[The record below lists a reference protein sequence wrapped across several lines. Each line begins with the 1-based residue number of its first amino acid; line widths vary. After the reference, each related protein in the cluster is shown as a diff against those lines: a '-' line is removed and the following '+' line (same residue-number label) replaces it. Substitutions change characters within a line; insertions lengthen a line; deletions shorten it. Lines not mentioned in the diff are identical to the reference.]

1 METIKNFIAGLLV
14 VIFALIV
21 SVFGF
26 LLWPLM
32 LGIGSLILFFAVI
45 VLAIVVGVYIIVLIG
60 HVVRKGL
67 SGTQTETKGKG

>member
-1 METIKNFIAGLLV
+1 METIKNFLAGLLV

-32 LGIGSLILFFAVI
+32 LGIGSIILFFAVI
-45 VLAIVVGVYIIVLIG
+45 VLTIVAGFYIIVLVG

-67 SGTQTETKGKG
+67 SEADTETKSKG

>member
-45 VLAIVVGVYIIVLIG
+45 VLAIVVGGYIIVLIG